1 MARIHYFFLLTL
13 VQVQLVSV
21 LCDVNVLK
29 LIHHPIVAH
38 PPVYLG
44 LALSQFLHAVTACM
58 ASNVHLYSV
67 TSCLAINRFK
77 NVGIIANLQKKE
89 LESLVEKCFV
99 PVFFLDIKRFRT
111 KVDSRV
117 D

>member
-67 TSCLAINRFK
+67 TPCLETNRFK
-77 NVGIIANLQKKE
+77 NVGMKSVLSQ
-89 LESLVEKCFV
+89 
-99 PVFFLDIKRFRT
+99 FFFNIKHSRT
-111 KVDSRV
+111 KVDSI